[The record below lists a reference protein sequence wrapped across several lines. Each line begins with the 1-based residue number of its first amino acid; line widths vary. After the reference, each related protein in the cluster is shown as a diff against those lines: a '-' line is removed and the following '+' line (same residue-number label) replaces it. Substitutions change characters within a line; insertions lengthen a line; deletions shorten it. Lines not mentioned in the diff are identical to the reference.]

1 MVHFLDDKQVPKFDS
16 GYSCMTYQNY
26 QSSENQALWLT
37 EITAIKLIWWNEN
50 QKSKL
55 ELNLTFG

>member
-16 GYSCMTYQNY
+16 GYSCMIDQNF
-26 QSSENQALWLT
+26 QSGENQALWLAET
-37 EITAIKLIWWNEN
+37 LAIKLIWWNEN

-55 ELNLTFG
+55 ELNLTSG